1 MSLYDSIGQNYNL
14 TRRAD
19 WRIVDRLVEL
29 LDLPTG
35 STIADV
41 GAGTGNYSNA
51 IAQRGYQVIAIE
63 PSEVMQS
70 QKQPHPNVSWLT
82 ATAEKIPLPDDAVDG
97 AVIMLALH
105 HFDDLH
111 LGIKEINRIVTR
123 GKIVIFAF
131 EQSKI
136 PEFWL
141 TNYFPSFISDTLN
154 TFPNTR
160 EIARTI
166 NRITHR
172 EVKIVPFVLPTD
184 LQDLFAATGWCKP
197 EIYLDRKVRNGI
209 STFGKMSIEELKVG
223 IDNLGKDLDN
233 GVWQEKYGYLQQQN
247 SYDAGYR
254 ILFVK

>member
-1 MSLYDSIGQNYNL
+1 MTLYNSIGQNYNL

-19 WRIVDRLVEL
+19 WRIVDRLIDL

-51 IAQRGYQVIAIE
+51 IAQRGYRIIAIE

-70 QKQPHPNVSWLT
+70 QKPAHPNVSWLS
-82 ATAEKIPLPDDAVDG
+82 ATAESISLPDDAVDG

-111 LGIKEINRIVTR
+111 LGIKEIDRIVTR

-154 TFPNTR
+154 TLPNTR

-172 EVKIVPFVLPTD
+172 EVEIVPFALPTD
-184 LQDLFAATGWCKP
+184 LQDLFAAAGWCKP

-223 IDNLGKDLDN
+223 IDNLSKDLNN

-254 ILFVK
+254 ILIAK